1 MNKPRSPRI
10 LHGKRQNGDIFDLI
24 VAEIDLKG
32 GRICPIIQFKKVC
45 LNVLR
50 GENDA
55 EGYAVKYFGAG
66 LGTWRNIYAVYA
78 VSAK

>member
-1 MNKPRSPRI
+1 MSYNTI
-10 LHGKRQNGDIFDLI
+10 
-24 VAEIDLKG
+24 
-32 GRICPIIQFKKVC
+32 KKVC
-45 LNVLR
+45 RDVLR

-66 LGTWRNIYAVYA
+66 FGTWLNIYAVYA